1 MLDLGVYLARKKP
14 FLDRCN
20 SLLKF
25 NVSYALTNWSVFFT

>member
-1 MLDLGVYLARKKP
+1 MLDLGVYLAREKR

-25 NVSYALTNWSVFFT
+25 NVSYTLTSWSVFFT

>member
-1 MLDLGVYLARKKP
+1 MLDLGVQLAGKKL

-25 NVSYALTNWSVFFT
+25 NVCYTVTSWSVFFT